1 MVPPNLRAGVSFVAG
16 RGDDSESAI
25 VAAFLRAGHPG
36 LAFAT
41 VALRTLVKP
50 VVAAGGV
57 ATGIALGKFGLEWAV
72 NHLPGLMG

>member
-1 MVPPNLRAGVSFVAG
+1 MAG
-16 RGDDSESAI
+16 RGDDSERAI

-50 VVAAGGV
+50 VVAGGV
-57 ATGIALGKFGLEWAV
+57 AATGIVLGKPGVEWALT
-72 NHLPGLMG
+72 HLPGLMG